1 MATNVMDALHKKV
14 LRKFHTLCSV
24 LCMST
29 EDKETLIGSYGVE
42 SSADINTHDLIDL
55 CNKLAR
61 QADTGYAKMNTLRKR
76 LMAAIGEYLTAM
88 DKESNAEII
97 KAIACRASG
106 YTDFNKIPEDRLRS
120 LYNAFLKYRKDLN
133 QLADFTKNIMLN
145 LKPIN

>member
-1 MATNVMDALHKKV
+1 MDELHGKV

-24 LCMST
+24 LCMSIA
-29 EDKETLIGSYGVE
+29 DKEAIVSSYGVE

-55 CNKLAR
+55 CNTLSK
-61 QADTGYAKMNTLRKR
+61 QTDTRYAEMNILRKR
-76 LMAAIGEYLTAM
+76 LMAAIGQYLITM
-88 DKESNAEII
+88 EKESSAEII
-97 KAIACRASG
+97 KAMACRASG

-120 LYNAFLKYRKDLN
+120 LYNAFLKYRKDLD